1 MKIRYDRL
9 ITVGV
14 IVSII
19 IGLFIYLMSHKV
31 HDEEY
36 NGKIETYVAS
46 YRQNDKI
53 YTFDLKAFQKD
64 DIWYASLNDMYN
76 MVVIMD
82 KNARVYIDQNKHTL
96 TYQLSDSDYHFDYG
110 RGRIVYNNDSI
121 DLRKNSHDI
130 YISHKNVYVSVYFI
144 EKIVLK
150 NEKKIN
156 LKNKNA
162 IIE

>member
-64 DIWYASLNDMYN
+64 DIWYASLKD
-76 MVVIMD
+76 
-82 KNARVYIDQNKHTL
+82 VYKRQI
-96 TYQLSDSDYHFDYG
+96 
-110 RGRIVYNNDSI
+110 
-121 DLRKNSHDI
+121 
-130 YISHKNVYVSVYFI
+130 
-144 EKIVLK
+144 LK
-150 NEKKIN
+150 KANR
-156 LKNKNA
+156 
-162 IIE
+162 